1 MSVVE
6 LLKQAEKLVLA
17 NWRIRISN
25 EVDISKTMVLKMNMK
40 IRNEQGVK
48 YFRFR
53 NYLLEQK
60 KLGIKSVA
68 GDETLV
74 IKQAVN

>member
-1 MSVVE
+1 
-6 LLKQAEKLVLA
+6 
-17 NWRIRISN
+17 
-25 EVDISKTMVLKMNMK
+25 MVLKMNMK